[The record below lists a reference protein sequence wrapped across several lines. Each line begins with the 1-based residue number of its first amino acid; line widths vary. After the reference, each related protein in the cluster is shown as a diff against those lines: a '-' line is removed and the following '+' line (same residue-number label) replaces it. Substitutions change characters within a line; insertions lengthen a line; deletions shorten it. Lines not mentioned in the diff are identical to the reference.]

1 MALRNTE
8 RYMGF
13 PQVARDFQKVSLISQ
28 KVAQKLLKKQS
39 KVTFC
44 NESSLKVVWKNK
56 NFFWYDAKICKLYN
70 GQFREARVPTLQNTL
85 YIRDDGVRA

>member
-39 KVTFC
+39 T

-70 GQFREARVPTLQNTL
+70 GQFREVRVPTLQNTL

>member
-13 PQVARDFQKVSLISQ
+13 PQVARDFHKVSLISQ

-39 KVTFC
+39 T

-70 GQFREARVPTLQNTL
+70 GQFREVRVPTLQNTL